1 MNQMYFQT
9 YMMQFGT
16 EKGNRQIFSF
26 DLEEETSRHEPW
38 TVNSNNAKE
47 NLDCF
52 LKGKKY
58 YKPIYNK
65 DDINNIEEYIDY
77 SKNIDINGTKQS
89 FVEAYK
95 DKKFVETIGE
105 YEYSN
110 TQETDSSAQLTGLV
124 KKKKKRM
131 IIYTLINS
139 INSEEEV

>member
-38 TVNSNNAKE
+38 TGIYDEAKE
-47 NLDCF
+47 HLNCL
-52 LKGKKY
+52 LKGED
-58 YKPIYNK
+58 YKNPK
-65 DDINNIEEYIDY
+65 DNSVYIEY
-77 SKNIDINGTKQS
+77 SKKES
-89 FVEAYK
+89 FVNNYK

-105 YEYSN
+105 YEYSS

-124 KKKKKRM
+124 KKKKKKKRM

>member
-1 MNQMYFQT
+1 
-9 YMMQFGT
+9 MMQFGT

-26 DLEEETSRHEPW
+26 DLEEETSRNEPW
-38 TVNSNNAKE
+38 TAKHSTIKE

-52 LKGKKY
+52 LEGKKY
-58 YKPIYNK
+58 YSPT
-65 DDINNIEEYIDY
+65 DTNNTKEYIDY
-77 SKNIDINGTKQS
+77 SKNIDINGTKTS

-105 YEYSN
+105 YEYSS

-124 KKKKKRM
+124 KIKKKKKRM